1 MVVTNVILIMK
12 TTIRRTFL
20 ILLLVVA
27 IFVTTAAVVVLP
39 DKRLTGVPMYQ
50 GLPAESL
57 PSLGAE
63 ENLTGVPLHAQ
74 PNDETC
80 GEAAF
85 LMAWDYVHPT
95 QTLNLDTVIAMAIQ
109 QGWYIPYDQ
118 AGVYTSPDHMRDM
131 TSYYATQH
139 SAPSPEV
146 GQVTTPQHGLLF
158 LYSQIV
164 MGHPVVVDV
173 NTIIGDTESAAH
185 FVVVTGVSLID
196 AKIYYND
203 PYGYISATEHQA
215 GQRSADWATFWDSWS
230 NNGDDNGKGNG
241 WYMIIN

>member
-1 MVVTNVILIMK
+1 MAVTNVILNMK

-20 ILLLVVA
+20 TLLLIVA

-39 DKRLTGVPMYQ
+39 EKRLAGVPMYQ
-50 GLPAESL
+50 GLPASSL

-63 ENLTGVPLHAQ
+63 ETLPGVPLHAQ

-85 LMAWDYVHPT
+85 LMGWDYVHPT
-95 QTLNLDTVIAMAIQ
+95 QTLNLDAVISMAIQ
-109 QGWYIPYDQ
+109 QGWYIPSDP
-118 AGVYTSPDHMRDM
+118 AGVYTSPGHMYDM
-131 TSYYATQH
+131 ASYYADQH
-139 SAPSPEV
+139 NVRRPEV
-146 GQVTTPQHGLLF
+146 GQITAPQHGLLF

-164 MGHPVVVDV
+164 TGHPVIVDV
-173 NTIIGDTESAAH
+173 NTIMGDTESSAH

-196 AKIYYND
+196 AEIYYND

-215 GQRSADWATFWDSWS
+215 GQRSADWSTFWESWS

-241 WYMIIN
+241 WYMVVY